1 MFVFNCKSDAP
12 SRFAIP
18 RIAIVLGFFLI
29 AECAVRASDVYRYE
43 VKRGSDLEK
52 ELGYEL
58 SVHEEYGEKQTESR
72 DKVIPVEGAA
82 PKYTVKFHVP
92 VADKLKDVFELALT
106 VNDGNAILA
115 QLPLA
120 MSSRFTKENE
130 VDVQFLI
137 RKDWIDQAVLDIRCA
152 PWMTVHP
159 ETVYSIRL
167 GDYAPGYEPTE
178 TQRIAE
184 LRKRYPQ
191 MGLLAWD
198 RNKNLSD
205 YSDSTALTVAQNV
218 FLEANFIGL
227 SRAGLVTLLGPP
239 DAEPSTSPNFVTYTF
254 GYRGQ
259 FVIRRFHFNSK
270 GNVESIEKLP
280 SGSR

>member
-1 MFVFNCKSDAP
+1 MLQICHQQMARDTLMMRRAVVVGFLLVFG
-12 SRFAIP
+12 
-18 RIAIVLGFFLI
+18 L
-29 AECAVRASDVYRYE
+29 AVQGSSVYRYE
-43 VKRGSDLEK
+43 VDRGSDLEK

-58 SVHEEYGEKQTESR
+58 SVHEEYGEKQTESL
-72 DKVIPVEGAA
+72 DKGIPVEGAP

-152 PWMTVHP
+152 AWMSVHP
-159 ETVYSIRL
+159 EAVYSIRL
-167 GDYAPGYEPTE
+167 GEYVPGYAPTE

-184 LRKRYPQ
+184 LRNRHPSI
-191 MGLLAWD
+191 GLLAWHRSKNPPD
-198 RNKNLSD
+198 YSNNLSV
-205 YSDSTALTVAQNV
+205 LTVAQNLFPEV
-218 FLEANFIGL
+218 NFIGL
-227 SRAGLVTLLGPP
+227 SRAGLEMLLGPP
-239 DAEPSTSPNFVTYTF
+239 DPRPLSPHNCVTYIF
-254 GYRGQ
+254 GNGEHA
-259 FVIRRFHFNSK
+259 VIRRFHFNSK
-270 GNVESIEKLP
+270 GKVESVEKI
-280 SGSR
+280 RRQ